1 MELWK
6 GKRLLQLSW
15 QDFGRAADTLF
26 EKVSR
31 DGFVPDAVVALARGG
46 LPLATVMAH
55 RFALHDLRV
64 VSIIRNTSDERYAQR
79 AAPRLQWL
87 APPKQDWGPGN
98 LLICDDIAGD
108 GATLATT
115 VEELAQIAGLTL
127 RSAALVCNVNCRRRP
142 NFWATESD
150 DWVVF
155 PWENQR
161 HGFEQQEQLV
171 VAAS

>member
-15 QDFGRAADTLF
+15 QDFGTAA
-26 EKVSR
+26 EKLHQKIAA
-31 DGFVPDAVVALARGG
+31 DGFVPDAIVALARGG

-55 RFALHDLRV
+55 RFSLHDLRV
-64 VSIIRNTSDERYAQR
+64 VSIVRNASDDRYAQR
-79 AAPRLQWL
+79 GQPSLHWI
-87 APPKQDWGPGN
+87 APPRQEWGPGN

-108 GATLATT
+108 GATLAAT
-115 VEELAQIAGLTL
+115 VDALAEIGGLTL
-127 RSAALVCNVNCRRRP
+127 RSAALVCNVNCRNRP
-142 NFWATESD
+142 DYWATESD

-155 PWENQR
+155 PWESQR
-161 HGFEQQEQLV
+161 QGHEPREPLM